1 VGTFVVT
8 KSLTQGALTV
18 VAVGIS
24 VVWFK
29 RSVNKPALIP
39 ARVANAA

>member
-1 VGTFVVT
+1 VT

-24 VVWFK
+24 VFWFK
-29 RSVNKPALIP
+29 RSVTRPALIP
-39 ARVANAA
+39 VQERSAA